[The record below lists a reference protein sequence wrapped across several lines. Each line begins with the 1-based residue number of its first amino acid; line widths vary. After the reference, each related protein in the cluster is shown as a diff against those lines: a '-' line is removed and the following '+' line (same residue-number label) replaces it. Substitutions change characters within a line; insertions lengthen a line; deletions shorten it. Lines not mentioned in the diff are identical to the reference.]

1 MTEHIIRTATAGM
14 KEADSST
21 ISVINSI
28 FAPMTRKRV
37 KELGMGEEEESK
49 YVGRLSREIESI
61 NNPSTIATGQ
71 PFQNCPSTSGS
82 NTLTFVS
89 ASGCFAHY
97 PNLRQHDATFVRYER
112 AGEWLTTFD
121 AFSATM
127 YSDGDFGLQT
137 YLSYLIVPFYPLF
150 QERGGQRIERD
161 QADWEVGG
169 SATSCPY
176 YQFIG
181 LP

>member
-1 MTEHIIRTATAGM
+1 VTEPIIRAATAGM

-21 ISVINSI
+21 ISVLNSM

-61 NNPSTIATGQ
+61 NNLSTVAAGQ
-71 PFQNCPSTSGS
+71 SSQMFQKKIPCSMLLPFEPN
-82 NTLTFVS
+82 L
-89 ASGCFAHY
+89 GCFAHY
-97 PNLRQHDATFVRYER
+97 PNLRQHDATFSRYEK
-112 AGEWLTTFD
+112 ANECLTTFD

-127 YSDGDFGLQT
+127 YSDGDFGLHT

-150 QERGGQRIERD
+150 QERGNQRIERD
-161 QADWEVGG
+161 QADWEVRHF
-169 SATSCPY
+169 P
-176 YQFIG
+176 I
-181 LP
+181 L